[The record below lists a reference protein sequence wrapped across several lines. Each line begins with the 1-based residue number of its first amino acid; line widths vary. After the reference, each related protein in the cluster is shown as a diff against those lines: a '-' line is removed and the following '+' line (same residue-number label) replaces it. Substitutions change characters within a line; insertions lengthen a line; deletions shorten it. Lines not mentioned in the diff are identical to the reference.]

1 MVTSQSHAR
10 LRIPVE
16 ANGEPRDSVYPTLIK
31 LPAENKCSFAKFLH
45 LVILIHTLYLHDR
58 FNVSIV
64 KRRVFIYRKKRSFFS
79 RYTSIKHRN

>member
-31 LPAENKCSFAKFLH
+31 LPTEINVHLQSSF
-45 LVILIHTLYLHDR
+45 I
-58 FNVSIV
+58 
-64 KRRVFIYRKKRSFFS
+64 
-79 RYTSIKHRN
+79 